1 MRLSITYQEI
11 SNIIKKKTGR
21 DIAIS
26 FKEQNII
33 TATYKISVNVPLFKK
48 PVSKDVSVNVQVL
61 EFKDNQLIIRIDAG
75 CAGNFAISA
84 IQDYLVKFIPIG
96 IYQEATD
103 GRTFVVDL
111 CRIKQLKPVLEQLDI
126 NSLDILPKEIRID
139 GTIKD
144 KD

>member
-11 SNIIKKKTGR
+11 SNIIKKKTGH

-48 PVSKDVSVNVQVL
+48 PVSKDVSINVQVL

-103 GRTFVVDL
+103 ERTFVVDL
-111 CRIKQLKPVLEQLDI
+111 CRIKQLKPVLEQIDI
-126 NSLDILPKEIRID
+126 NSLGIFPEEIEID
-139 GTIKD
+139 AAIKQ
-144 KD
+144 

>member
-11 SNIIKKKTGR
+11 SNIVKQKTGR

-61 EFKDNQLIIRIDAG
+61 EFKDNQLIIRIDVG

-84 IQDYLVKFIPIG
+84 VQDYLVKYIPIDVFHG
-96 IYQEATD
+96 ATD
-103 GRTFVVDL
+103 RRTFVVDL
-111 CRIKQLKPVLEQLDI
+111 CRIKQLKPVLEQIDI
-126 NSLDILPKEIRID
+126 NSLDIFPEEISID
-139 GTIKD
+139 GTMK
-144 KD
+144 

>member
-1 MRLSITYQEI
+1 MRLSVTYEEI
-11 SNIIKKKTGR
+11 SNFVKQKAGH

-26 FKEQNII
+26 FKEQNTI
-33 TATYKISVNVPLFKK
+33 TVTYKILVEVPLIKK
-48 PVSKDVSVNVQVL
+48 RVSKDVSADVQIL
-61 EFKDNQLIIRIDAG
+61 EFKDNQLVIRIDAG

-84 IQDYLVKFIPIG
+84 IQDYLVKFIPID
-96 IYQEATD
+96 IYQDATD
-103 GRTFVVDL
+103 ERTFVVDL

-139 GTIKD
+139 GAIKD

>member
-75 CAGNFAISA
+75 YAGNFAISA
-84 IQDYLVKFIPIG
+84 IQDYLVKFIPID
-96 IYQEATD
+96 IYHEATD

-139 GTIKD
+139 GAIKD

>member
-1 MRLSITYQEI
+1 MRLSVTYQEI

-61 EFKDNQLIIRIDAG
+61 ELKDNQLIIRIDAG
-75 CAGNFAISA
+75 FAGNFAISA
-84 IQDYLVKFIPIG
+84 IQDYLVKFIPID

-139 GTIKD
+139 GAIKD